1 MGKQTIPSSAL
12 FRLTASPPPPPP
24 TADGGTGTGLTAEY
38 FNNQTLSAPV
48 VVSRVDATIDVDWG
62 EGSPASA
69 VSVDNFSARWTGQVE
84 APVTGNYT
92 FSLISD
98 DGVRLWVNNVLL
110 INNWTNH
117 GPTTDTSPGI
127 VLTAGQKY
135 DIKLEY
141 YEFNSGAVLRLQWSI
156 PGLGPQIIPKGRLY
170 PATAASARL
179 GSDQAESYNAE
190 PSVHVYPI
198 PAIDELRIDY
208 VSKAAGDL
216 SLRLVNTVGQSV
228 LQLHNKVT
236 EGQNS
241 IRVPVRNLNR
251 GIYILYMNQGD
262 RQLRRK
268 ILLSE

>member
-1 MGKQTIPSSAL
+1 M
-12 FRLTASPPPPPP
+12 
-24 TADGGTGTGLTAEY
+24 
-38 FNNQTLSAPV
+38 
-48 VVSRVDATIDVDWG
+48 
-62 EGSPASA
+62 
-69 VSVDNFSARWTGQVE
+69 
-84 APVTGNYT
+84 
-92 FSLISD
+92 
-98 DGVRLWVNNVLL
+98 
-110 INNWTNH
+110 
-117 GPTTDTSPGI
+117 
-127 VLTAGQKY
+127 
-135 DIKLEY
+135 
-141 YEFNSGAVLRLQWSI
+141 
-156 PGLGPQIIPKGRLY
+156 
-170 PATAASARL
+170 
-179 GSDQAESYNAE
+179 
-190 PSVHVYPI
+190 